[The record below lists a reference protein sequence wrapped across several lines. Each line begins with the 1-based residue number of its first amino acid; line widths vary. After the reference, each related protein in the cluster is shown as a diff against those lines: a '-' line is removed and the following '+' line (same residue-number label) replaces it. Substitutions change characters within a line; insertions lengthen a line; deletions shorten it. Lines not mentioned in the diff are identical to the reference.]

1 MLGGS
6 CYNANVIPRPAM
18 TNSRRLARAAT
29 IVMVFF
35 VLSRVLGLLRDMV
48 ISYQFGTSRALDAYF
63 AAFNIPDFIFNIL
76 AGGALGSAFIP
87 TFSSALVSSDEKR
100 AWQLASAMIN
110 IVFIALTAV
119 SALSAIF
126 APQVVAATVGR
137 GFAPSD
143 QSLTTELMRWMLV
156 TPIVFGVSGIVMGIL
171 NSHQHFAL
179 PALAPVVY
187 NAAIIAGAIVLA
199 PTLGVYGLVAG
210 VVAGAFLHLLIQLPW
225 LVRARMQYTP
235 MLGLGNADVREVG
248 RLMLPRAFGIAA
260 VQINFL
266 VNTIL
271 ASSLPAGAIAA
282 LSYSWRVM
290 LLPVGVV
297 GQSLATAVFPTL
309 AVHTAR
315 QETVEFRQTFSTAL
329 RTTLFLSI
337 PASVG
342 LFTLAAPLVTLL
354 FQRGEFGV
362 KSTAET
368 AWALQFYSIGLFAHS
383 GLEIVTR
390 AFYAMHDTKTPVLV
404 GIAAM
409 GLNIALSL
417 ALIAPLAQGGLAL
430 ANSISTILEVMTLFF
445 ILRRRLIDLDTRRI
459 GVSITRILA
468 SALVMGA
475 TLLLVTNYLSSLG
488 AALIAI
494 VAGVVGTAVY
504 LIAATL
510 LRSDEIALLSAY
522 LRRKDASPGIARR
535 GKGSTTI

>member
-87 TFSSALVSSDEKR
+87 TLSAALVSSDEKR

-143 QSLTTELMRWMLV
+143 QSLTTDLMRWMLV
-156 TPIVFGVSGIVMGIL
+156 TPIVFGISGIVMGIL

-210 VVAGAFLHLLIQLPW
+210 VVAGAFLHLLIQVPW

-309 AVHTAR
+309 AAHTAR